1 MRAGG
6 RYGTRD
12 RALVHICTIDT
23 IAPVAGDVASA
34 SIRTALIRVVCSS
47 RVRAG
52 SARAAD
58 VRARRAL
65 VDVGAADAVTSIP
78 GRAGARERAGRV
90 GAVVDVEAIV
100 RSGGAFV
107 DLSTRS
113 AGARVAA
120 LAHALTADEMRRL
133 NGAARALVV
142 VGAAAGRAA

>member
-23 IAPVAGDVASA
+23 IAPVAGGVAHA
-34 SIRTALIRVVCSS
+34 IIRAALIRVVRSG
-47 RVRAG
+47 RVCAL

-65 VDVGAADAVTSIP
+65 VNVGAADAVARVSR
-78 GRAGARERAGRV
+78 RASARERAGRV
-90 GAVVDVEAIV
+90 SAVVDVEAIV
-100 RSGGAFV
+100 CSGGAFV
-107 DLSTRS
+107 YLSTRS
-113 AGARVAA
+113 AGARVAG